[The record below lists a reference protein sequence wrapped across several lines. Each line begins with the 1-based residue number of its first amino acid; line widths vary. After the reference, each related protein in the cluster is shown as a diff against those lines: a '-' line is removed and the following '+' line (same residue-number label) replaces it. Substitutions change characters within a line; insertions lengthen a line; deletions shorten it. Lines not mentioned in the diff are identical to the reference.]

1 MDDFYA
7 ARSRII
13 PPLPW
18 STFSPPFSLPDASK
32 VGYSQISMAN
42 PGRLAFVSGQVA
54 WDTAGS
60 AVPETLEAQTK
71 QVVAN
76 LSAALQA
83 IEASTS
89 NIVQMRV
96 YMTELNDET
105 MGIAMAQIAG
115 FLNGEQ
121 PSLTGI
127 GVAALAGPD
136 LQIEIEMVVQISA

>member
-1 MDDFYA
+1 MNPA
-7 ARSRII
+7 
-13 PPLPW
+13 
-18 STFSPPFSLPDASK
+18 TLPDASK
-32 VGYSQISMAN
+32 VGYSQISISN

-54 WDTAGS
+54 WDAAGS
-60 AVPETLEAQTK
+60 AVPKTLEAQTR

-83 IEASTS
+83 IGASTS
-89 NIVQMRV
+89 DIVQMRI

-105 MGIAMAQIAG
+105 IGVAMAQIAG
-115 FLNGEQ
+115 FLKGEQ

-136 LQIEIEMVVQISA
+136 LQIEIEMVVQIPT